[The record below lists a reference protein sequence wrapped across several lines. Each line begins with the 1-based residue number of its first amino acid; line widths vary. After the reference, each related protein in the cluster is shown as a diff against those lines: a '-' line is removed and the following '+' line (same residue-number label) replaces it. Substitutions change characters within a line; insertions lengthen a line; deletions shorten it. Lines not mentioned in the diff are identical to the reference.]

1 MVARNYAPALKAL
14 ETKPGVDGAGSMVV
28 DRDNGR
34 EIVGYAHTSGS
45 DFYDAPAQ
53 LSGFSGFGWGVTV
66 AQPESLALAVLASL
80 IETGREFERLP
91 TLFGSVFG
99 VVIVV
104 VAIVSLIGAIVISGG
119 ISGPLIELSRMA
131 QRVQGGDLDARVEVR
146 SSDEVGVLAGT
157 FNTMTAGLR
166 ERERER
172 DIFGR
177 VVSPEVR
184 EKLLEGNLELGGETL
199 WIAVLFSDIRSF
211 STISEQMTPQ
221 EVVAFLNE
229 YLADMTDA
237 IREWG
242 GYINNFI
249 GDAIVAIFGAPI
261 DQPDKEWRAVAAA
274 LAMREQLVKLNERRA
289 ARGEPPIGNGV
300 GISTGEAVA
309 GQIGSLERLMYT
321 VIGDTVN
328 VAARLESLTKDYPEH
343 PILING
349 PTAEALQS
357 RDGLVMKHLG
367 PIQVKGRAEP
377 VDVHAVVEW
386 GQSD

>member
-1 MVARNYAPALKAL
+1 M
-14 ETKPGVDGAGSMVV
+14 
-28 DRDNGR
+28 
-34 EIVGYAHTSGS
+34 
-45 DFYDAPAQ
+45 
-53 LSGFSGFGWGVTV
+53 
-66 AQPESLALAVLASL
+66 
-80 IETGREFERLP
+80 
-91 TLFGSVFG
+91 
-99 VVIVV
+99 
-104 VAIVSLIGAIVISGG
+104 SLIGAILLSGS
-119 ISGPLIELSRMA
+119 ITNPLIELSSMA
-131 QRVQGGDLDARVEVR
+131 KRVRGGDLEARVQPR
-146 SSDEVGVLAGT
+146 STDEVGVLAGT
-157 FNTMTAGLR
+157 FNTMTSGLR

-184 EKLLEGNLELGGETL
+184 EKLLSGTLQLGGETL

-211 STISEQMTPQ
+211 STISEQMTPE
-221 EVVAFLNE
+221 EVVTFLNE
-229 YLADMTDA
+229 YLTEMTEA

-249 GDAIVAIFGAPI
+249 GDAVVAVFGAPI

-274 LAMREQLVKLNERRA
+274 LAMRERLLALNKRRA

-343 PILING
+343 PVLING
-349 PTAEALQS
+349 PTADALQD
-357 RDGLVMKHLG
+357 RDDLVMKHIG
-367 PIQVKGRAEP
+367 PVLVKGRAEP
-377 VDVHAVVEW
+377 VDVYAVVEW
-386 GQSD
+386 RKEK